1 MPALWLAAVGQKH
14 KTAAFGAFS
23 DTDGFLLCIQTSV
36 GWSAKHCITLESKM
50 PAMWLTAIGQNQ

>member
-1 MPALWLAAVGQKH
+1 MPAMWQTAVGQKH